1 VSKCGS
7 KCAAQSRAADTRTSV
22 RSYLSWTV
30 PLPLPVSQANLDVR
44 VSMPAKDEQMKIG
57 PRTALIAGL
66 YLALASG
73 VFAQTSQ
80 SPDPSKWTCRNLSD
94 SGGFVNQGE
103 TIIGSQACVPRPQ
116 TLAQAPPATASA
128 TVASPQVQQAAAKPS
143 PIGSAVASGKPQV
156 TMFEHQTLG
165 ESWEDFMRI
174 SGSKMS
180 PCTSSDPQ
188 IAGWCDTFKAIESSG
203 QGTLTQSN
211 PSASVSLVFA
221 ERRLAQV
228 VFVAKAAWG
237 ASLAD
242 LEKTYG
248 TPDTQTTDSAIWS
261 FSDGGG
267 VSLSEQSGGLI
278 RGVFYSKD
286 GKSAQEIPALA
297 SLPEVFPSGSSPEA
311 PAQASYL
318 TPTELRAATQG
329 GGKGVTITAGSTL
342 GQTFAASLANVN
354 LAQYASIQ
362 LFTTESW
369 IAFRAHLAHQ
379 QYQQFDPTNLSPKE
393 MLRGLIVVA
402 LGGAYGTNAG
412 PSCNSVT
419 RIALISDKGGAQV
432 AEAVTQDSASSS
444 WSNAFGASASCNALV
459 AKFAATD
466 VQRVT
471 AAAQQGEYFVGVFS
485 GTNMLFMY
493 KVKEKYLKDLGR

>member
-1 VSKCGS
+1 MN
-7 KCAAQSRAADTRTSV
+7 R
-22 RSYLSWTV
+22 
-30 PLPLPVSQANLDVR
+30 
-44 VSMPAKDEQMKIG
+44 G
-57 PRTALIAGL
+57 PKTTLIIGL
-66 YLALASG
+66 YLAFASG
-73 VFAQTSQ
+73 VFAQSAQ
-80 SPDPSKWTCRNLSD
+80 SPDPSKWTCRNLAE

-103 TIIGSQACVPRPQ
+103 TIFGSQVCTPKPQ
-116 TLAQAPPATASA
+116 TSPQPSPAATSVAAS
-128 TVASPQVQQAAAKPS
+128 SPQVQQPVGQ
-143 PIGSAVASGKPQV
+143 PVQVADLVSSGKPQV
-156 TMFEHQTLG
+156 TIFKHQTLG
-165 ESWEDFMRI
+165 ESWDDFMRI
-174 SGSKMS
+174 SGSQMS

-188 IAGWCDTFKAIESSG
+188 IAGWCDAFKTIKSSG

-221 ERRLAQV
+221 ENKLAQV
-228 VFVAKAAWG
+228 VFVAKAAWA

-248 TPDTQTTDSAIWS
+248 TPDTQTTDFAMWS
-261 FSDGGG
+261 FADGGG
-267 VSLSEQSGGLI
+267 ISLSQQPGDLI

-286 GKSAQEIPALA
+286 GKSGQQTPGLA
-297 SLPEVFPSGSSPEA
+297 SLPDAFPSESSPVS
-311 PAQASYL
+311 PAQANYL
-318 TPTELRAATQG
+318 TPTELKAATQG

-342 GQTFAASLANVN
+342 GQAFAASLAEVN

-379 QYQQFDPTNLSPKE
+379 QYQQFDLATLSPE
-393 MLRGLIVVA
+393 ETMRGLIVVA

-432 AEAVTQDSASSS
+432 AEAISQDSASSS

-459 AKFAATD
+459 AKFSATD
-466 VQRVT
+466 VQRV
-471 AAAQQGEYFVGVFS
+471 ASAAQQGEYFVGVFS

-493 KVKEKYLKDLGR
+493 KVKEKYLKELGR